1 MEIEIRLYATLR
13 DKVGERRITIEFDE
27 PFNVKSLTEAVKAKY
42 PVMSESVD
50 SAVVSV
56 NRAFATMDTQVAAG
70 DEIAMFPP
78 VSGGS
83 DFPHPTYF
91 ALSEEPP
98 DLNEINRALVQPD
111 VGAVITFSGAVRGN
125 TQREGM
131 PEQTIHLEYESYNE
145 MAIERMEQIA
155 FEIWD
160 KFPKVKGIAI
170 LQRIGK
176 LAVGD
181 STTLVACAAGH
192 RDQGAFEAA
201 RYGIDRLK
209 EIVPVWKKEVGD
221 GDAVWVEG
229 SYKPTLAD
237 NLQK

>member
-13 DKVGERRITIEFDE
+13 DKIGERRITIEFEE
-27 PFNVKSLTEAVKAKY
+27 PFNVKDLTNAVKAKY
-42 PVMSESVD
+42 PIMAESVD

-56 NRAFATMDTQVAAG
+56 NRAFASMDTPVALG

-83 DFPHPTYF
+83 PFPHPTF
-91 ALSEEPP
+91 FSLTEEAP
-98 DLNEINRALVQPD
+98 DLNAINHALVQPD
-111 VGAVITFSGAVRGN
+111 VGAVITFTGAVRGN
-125 TQREGM
+125 TQRDGM
-131 PEQTIHLEYESYNE
+131 PEETIRLEYESYSE

-155 FEIWD
+155 YEIWD
-160 KFPKVKGIAI
+160 RFPLVKGIAI
-170 LQRIGK
+170 VQRIGT
-176 LAVGD
+176 LEIGD
-181 STTLVACAAGH
+181 ATTLVACAAGH

-209 EIVPVWKKEVGD
+209 EIVPVWKKEIGT
-221 GDAVWVEG
+221 GETIWVEG
-229 SYKPTLAD
+229 SYKPTPAD